1 MKALLRS
8 ILLCLILST
17 PALAEPAPTTTTNQN
32 QYSLTGTWSWKF
44 FNVPIVFVF
53 DNAGVI
59 NAFSEKNYG
68 DYKYYEL
75 PGADYNRLM
84 NRVSGKT
91 SEMELPLKY
100 KRQGNIIEVTNPS
113 GGIEKNTLNFTNNG
127 RTVKLSREG
136 ESEVIISFEKVSD
149 STEAPKNTESLTTV
163 EGHFNGL
170 RKLVALQVAQS
181 DHWVQKKRFAKQLQ
195 GLKVTALP
203 DSDRSYRYELVKQN
217 PRQSIIAAI
226 PTQPNLRSFVLQ
238 LDRVGRRQQPFKGIL
253 CATDRPSD
261 LRPPLPQLKGKN
273 LTCSTTTHPVDF
285 NLSIS
290 RSLRFGD

>member
-1 MKALLRS
+1 MEDL
-8 ILLCLILST
+8 
-17 PALAEPAPTTTTNQN
+17 
-32 QYSLTGTWSWKF
+32 
-44 FNVPIVFVF
+44 NVPIVFVF

-75 PGADYNRLM
+75 PDADYDKLM
-84 NRVSGKT
+84 SRISGRT
-91 SEMELPLKY
+91 PEMEVPLKY
-100 KRQGNIIEVTNPS
+100 KRQGNIIEVTNSS

-127 RTVKLSREG
+127 RTVNLSREG
-136 ESEVIISFEKVSD
+136 ESEVIASFEKVND

-203 DSDRSYRYELVKQN
+203 DSDRSYRYELVQQN
-217 PRQSIIAAI
+217 PRQSIVVAI

-253 CATDRPSD
+253 CATDRPTD
-261 LRPPLPQLKGKN
+261 QRPPLPQLKSKS
-273 LTCSTTTHPVDF
+273 LTCPTTTHPVDF

-290 RSLRFGD
+290 RSLRFEN